1 MYMRNMTY
9 KVPVSGILLTCFL
22 MAMESISATSVAQ
35 TNEDY
40 HTLTLVASPAM
51 AGTFNKSTATLS
63 AGSDIHLYA
72 YANSNFSFTEWRN
85 PDGTVISASSDF
97 TYTMPDSDVTLTAV
111 FGYNPQNPSN
121 PARNYWNRELGEVI
135 IDDFSAGTLSNA
147 VSTVIAGSKN
157 SDVLMITVAGQMNSN
172 DFGVINNY
180 QECTLFD
187 ICRVAGV
194 NTVPSYAFDYTK
206 LESVYLPASVER
218 IGYRA
223 FYSCSQLSSL
233 TVYAMTPPVLENDVF
248 KGVPGGMVVYVPAAS
263 ITRYQE
269 AAGWKEFVILPI
281 QEDIRSITVSLPDG
295 SDAQDY
301 SQMWLELTNIKSGQ
315 KMHYVMTGRASY
327 TFANIIRGTK
337 WNAVLRNQRGDVFG
351 RIDGI
356 DVNDEDVSVTFA
368 SLSRPQSVSISVLTP
383 DGTDVTART
392 QITLTDAYGGYLS
405 QSSVL
410 SGLLAGNSIGY
421 RILLPQD
428 LAMQYIVP
436 EQKAYVVTDNDNRV
450 VCNLTAI
457 TQTTI
462 SGTVRDIATRSALSG
477 ATISAS
483 QTFGGKYTKTVSTKT
498 DAGGKY
504 SLTVYNVPTS
514 LAVAASD
521 YISQTIVCDTL
532 LIGTE
537 AVTIPDISLKSIT
550 GAVIT
555 LSLTYRPSV
564 KDGVMADVQGW
575 YSDYN
580 NVSFTIF
587 NKTKQQTVNQFNVQ
601 YPSIVLLEEA
611 EEGDVLE
618 LTVSSRNSAFAP
630 VKTTATVDDA
640 QHAEAVFEIVEL
652 GKIQASFVK
661 NANAAVTGSLYDS
674 KGKLLKSCNYSNA
687 SLTIDDLP
695 DGDYTLVSMGQSRL
709 FNTIYDLSQFPETG
723 LSAGSDY
730 IRNSVNVESGRISVV
745 KIDEVPEFDESKLYY
760 TGDNTSFTVNKS
772 AIVAGNYLTLTGHV
786 DFKPIYATKVSNF
799 RLIVDLPESCS
810 FVENSV
816 MVGNTTGTY
825 TLDGNRITIP
835 MARYSDRVRFCI
847 IPTLGGNYAPSALVQ
862 FDIDGKTVTQ
872 PIGSANYTAKDLS
885 ISVPSTVAKTSIPV
899 SGTAI
904 GASAIEIYDNGVL
917 IGQTTSLANGTWA
930 TTCELNEPYNLSTHN
945 IYAKV
950 TTKSG
955 LELQSENVV
964 CIYDKNAIEVKT
976 VTMINTAHPA
986 GNLSLC
992 EYTTVFDFQNPS
1004 QESPVYWYWP
1014 NYPDFTFIV
1023 DFTNNDTT
1031 VVRNV
1036 VLYVFMSDDNYEI
1049 LFPTYDEKKD
1059 AFVASHKFTSSS
1071 LPVNVN
1077 VEFAIEKNTLMD
1089 CRQIDEM
1096 YNVLEEEKQNYE
1108 ADKQEAE
1115 KKAEELEQYAL
1126 TDEDDIEDYLTNK
1139 LPLYLSKYQELYGVD
1154 IPDDEDN
1161 PYSDM
1166 TPEEFFKKIEEE
1178 DIEDE
1183 KVLGEISADLEGLDD
1198 FYSNGPYFKAEQEVC
1213 DGKAKV
1219 TVETRPND
1227 KTEQELQDEGFQRIS
1242 EDGKL
1247 YERTRFPKDSNNTPK
1262 APEESPNPPT
1272 DESVDISHN
1281 VYSKLDIQYKDGTSG
1296 YGYNDL
1302 CKDLMNFAANL
1313 ATDDRVLRGLWEM
1326 TAPKHLL
1333 EIDRTLTRIEQKAIK
1348 DLKFY
1353 KETSEKIGLSKF
1365 EIDFQAGIERNETIL
1380 KKVKKSRWKSLRGLQ
1395 TINTTVEVTSG
1406 IGSGISGG
1414 LTVSDDINKMEQL
1427 KKTMN
1432 VSVPYCVYSKNP
1444 KAASD
1449 IDDKMVKLMK
1459 EADNWE
1465 LMQCCRTAIWE
1476 LTAGASAPSLIGPI
1490 IIGHIQNK
1498 TEAIR
1503 MERKFN
1509 ELSSRASL
1517 IKSEMIQATA
1527 KYCSR
1532 EEVRKLALQM
1542 FGLPQ
1547 DLPMKSA
1554 QYVLDPSGYVYEGV
1568 SSHRL
1573 EGVTATAYY
1582 KEMVEDMYG
1591 DLHENIVKW
1600 DAEEYAQENPL
1611 FTDENGYYRW
1621 DVPQGM
1627 WQVKFEK
1634 EGYETTQSEWLP
1646 VPPPQLD
1653 VNIAMTQNVQPNVM
1667 NARAYE
1673 DAVEMEFDKY
1683 MIPELLNTDNISVM
1697 TGDSKVDGTIELLNE
1712 ESSYEGSTETYASK
1726 VRFNAAAPFEGTEV
1740 TLMVSNRVKSYAG
1753 IRMQDDYSQ
1762 QFTIEQEVRRIECDS
1777 AVAVGYGSSG
1787 AVAVTVLP
1795 ASASAGKT
1803 LNVHTSS
1810 SMIISTDVTSVVLD
1824 SNGKAEISVAGEL
1837 PGTAAMIFNVDG
1849 YDLSAT
1855 TIINVE
1861 QIQIETVATPVASIA
1876 SGTTVPAGTTVTLT
1890 CATDGALIYYT
1901 LDGSCPCNE
1910 TDAVKLYDGTPIVIS
1925 GSVTIKAMAVM
1936 PGMYDSN
1943 VAEFTYLVNAGAIEL
1958 LENVDNSEILESL
1971 YETGNSIDICLKRT
1985 VKAGMWNTMCLPFD
1999 FDLTVANTNDNPL
2012 AGAKVMEFVNGELEG
2027 DVLSITFNNVNE
2039 ITAGKPFFVKLD
2051 DGATDKAELEFKS
2064 VKITALSGTT
2074 VGSGSVQM
2082 TGVINTCHLS
2092 SDNKYVFL
2100 SGDRIGKLSS
2110 NEQNSINGFRA
2121 YLDIVPLSGDNILK
2135 YVKFSDGEI
2144 TGIELINARNQEDG
2158 KFIENGQIYII
2169 HDGIKSN
2176 IKGVIMESAEYGK

>member
-35 TNEDY
+35 TNEEY

-135 IDDFSAGTLSNA
+135 IDDFSAGTLPNA

-301 SQMWLELTNIKSGQ
+301 SQMWLELTNVKSGQ

-392 QITLTDAYGGYLS
+392 QITLTDADGGYLS

-462 SGTVRDIATRSALSG
+462 SGTVRDIATKSALSG

-564 KDGVMADVQGW
+564 KEGGMADVQGW

-611 EEGDVLE
+611 DEGDVLE

-730 IRNSVNVESGRISVV
+730 IRNSVNVASGRISVV
-745 KIDEVPEFDESKLYY
+745 NIDEVPEFDESKLYY

-885 ISVPSTVAKTSIPV
+885 ITVPSTVAKTSIPV

-986 GNLSLC
+986 GNLSLKD
-992 EYTTVFDFQNPS
+992 YVTVFDFQNPQTS
-1004 QESPVYWYWP
+1004 IPAYWYWP
-1014 NYPDFTFIV
+1014 SYPDFTFVI
-1023 DFTNNDTT
+1023 DFTNNDINIIDDVILKIYTSDGT
-1031 VVRNV
+1031 WK
-1036 VLYVFMSDDNYEI
+1036 VLNANY
-1049 LFPTYDEKKD
+1049 
-1059 AFVASHKFTSSS
+1059 SSQKQKWTANGQFS
-1071 LPVNVN
+1071 SNALPVNVSVAYTADIPVN
-1077 VEFAIEKNTLMD
+1077 GDYIVSTFVNNLLEEYPSKSNSVEIDSISDNITIVHFVEDGCVYTIETHIESMSIIPEDNDYYQIASGDTLYALYKVNDMDYKTEICICRPLIEGLKNIDYVKEYYEQL
-1089 CRQIDEM
+1089 RQI
-1096 YNVLEEEKQNYE
+1096 LG
-1108 ADKQEAE
+1108 
-1115 KKAEELEQYAL
+1115 
-1126 TDEDDIEDYLTNK
+1126 TNQCV
-1139 LPLYLSKYQELYGVD
+1139 YISLSK
-1154 IPDDEDN
+1154 
-1161 PYSDM
+1161 
-1166 TPEEFFKKIEEE
+1166 
-1178 DIEDE
+1178 
-1183 KVLGEISADLEGLDD
+1183 
-1198 FYSNGPYFKAEQEVC
+1198 
-1213 DGKAKV
+1213 
-1219 TVETRPND
+1219 VE
-1227 KTEQELQDEGFQRIS
+1227 
-1242 EDGKL
+1242 
-1247 YERTRFPKDSNNTPK
+1247 Y
-1262 APEESPNPPT
+1262 
-1272 DESVDISHN
+1272 
-1281 VYSKLDIQYKDGTSG
+1281 
-1296 YGYNDL
+1296 
-1302 CKDLMNFAANL
+1302 
-1313 ATDDRVLRGLWEM
+1313 ATKR
-1326 TAPKHLL
+1326 KQLL
-1333 EIDRTLTRIEQKAIK
+1333 
-1348 DLKFY
+1348 
-1353 KETSEKIGLSKF
+1353 
-1365 EIDFQAGIERNETIL
+1365 
-1380 KKVKKSRWKSLRGLQ
+1380 
-1395 TINTTVEVTSG
+1395 
-1406 IGSGISGG
+1406 
-1414 LTVSDDINKMEQL
+1414 
-1427 KKTMN
+1427 
-1432 VSVPYCVYSKNP
+1432 
-1444 KAASD
+1444 
-1449 IDDKMVKLMK
+1449 
-1459 EADNWE
+1459 
-1465 LMQCCRTAIWE
+1465 
-1476 LTAGASAPSLIGPI
+1476 GASKPG
-1490 IIGHIQNK
+1490 K
-1498 TEAIR
+1498 
-1503 MERKFN
+1503 
-1509 ELSSRASL
+1509 SL
-1517 IKSEMIQATA
+1517 IKLLNGETKIDKQRKQSEMMKRRIQRIREAGCEDGGLLDSYEKSIDRNLELYAGVTRVSSSGSAVGGIIEDPVASGAVGLGA
-1527 KYCSR
+1527 KSTQFGADMGS
-1532 EEVRKLALQM
+1532 VLNLASMAPNLKTIEISC
-1542 FGLPQ
+1542 GLPRYN
-1547 DLPMKSA
+1547 DEEYKSSNNGA
-1554 QYVLDPSGYVYEGV
+1554 SNNDGYMQSNNPDVPYVLDPSGYVYEGV

-1600 DAEEYAQENPL
+1600 NAEEYAQQNPL
-1611 FTDENGYYRW
+1611 FTDEYGMYAW

-1683 MIPELLNTDNISVM
+1683 MIPELLNTDNIIVM
-1697 TGDSKVDGTIELLNE
+1697 IGDSKVDGTIELQNE
-1712 ESSYEGSTETYASK
+1712 ERSFEGSTETYASK

-1777 AVAVGYGSSG
+1777 AVTVGYGSSG

-1943 VAEFTYLVNAGAIEL
+1943 VAEFTYSVNAGAIEL

-1999 FDLTVANTNDNPL
+1999 FDLTVTNTDDNPL